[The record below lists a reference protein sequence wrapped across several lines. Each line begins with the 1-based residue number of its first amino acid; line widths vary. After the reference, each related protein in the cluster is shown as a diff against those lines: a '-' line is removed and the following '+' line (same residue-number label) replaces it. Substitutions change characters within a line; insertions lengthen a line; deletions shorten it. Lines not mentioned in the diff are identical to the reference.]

1 MKLLQHPA
9 AAYLILVRRMNL
21 VRGSSLIAILVLL
34 LACDNVQRSARHIGL
49 SGEDARDIV
58 QRLRAEKHPHVI
70 YQFQRTPNG
79 KIIVVTDIADFRV
92 EGSSG
97 KWTFTESRLD

>member
-1 MKLLQHPA
+1 MARVRYTALITA
-9 AAYLILVRRMNL
+9 A
-21 VRGSSLIAILVLL
+21 LL
-34 LACDNVQRSARHIGL
+34 LCACDRAEQSARRIGL
-49 SGEDARDIV
+49 SREDARDIV

-97 KWTFTESRLD
+97 KWTFTEPRLD